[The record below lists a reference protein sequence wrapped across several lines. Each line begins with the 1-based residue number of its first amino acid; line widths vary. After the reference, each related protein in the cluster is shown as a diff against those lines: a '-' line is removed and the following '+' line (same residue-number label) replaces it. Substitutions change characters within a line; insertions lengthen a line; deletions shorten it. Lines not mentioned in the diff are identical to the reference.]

1 MKVTSTV
8 RVPKAKPQ
16 TKATI
21 LDVVNRMLNRSTET
35 KYIGQYATAGA
46 IQTGISPFSDG
57 EFENVVQQLGAHAGG
72 NWWTA
77 ALPAIVQAGSGGTKV
92 SDQTRIGDRIEPS
105 AHHVKMTLRF
115 APKLVEGADP
125 AAQDTPLDITAY
137 IFYGYIKSMKTYQ
150 GAVTYQGSS
159 MVVTGQSEAGTAMNN
174 VLDDGDGT
182 FSTFNGDPILA
193 QQPLSKYV
201 KMKVKKVHLR
211 RAAGWINTNA
221 NNGGAVANSDS
232 QNTLS
237 KTFSLKFKP
246 PAKLQYTNAADIYP
260 QNYAPV
266 FAVGYVYN
274 DATAS
279 TNQAA
284 PVIPY
289 GQLEYVAQNQLWF
302 KDHQ

>member
-1 MKVTSTV
+1 
-8 RVPKAKPQ
+8 
-16 TKATI
+16 
-21 LDVVNRMLNRSTET
+21 MLNRSTET
-35 KYIGQYATAGA
+35 KYIGQWITADA
-46 IQTGISPFSDG
+46 VQTGVAPFSAPQ
-57 EFENVVQQLGAHAGG
+57 FENVVQQLGARSGG
-72 NWWTA
+72 NWWSA
-77 ALPAIVQAGSGGTKV
+77 ALPAIVQAGTGSTKV

-115 APKLVEGADP
+115 TQKAIPESDP
-125 AAQDTPLDITAY
+125 GAQDIPLDITAY
-137 IFYGYIKSMKTYQ
+137 IFYGYIKSMKTYS

-159 MVVTGQSEAGTAMNN
+159 MVVTGQSEAGQAMNN

-182 FSTFNGDPILA
+182 FSTFNGDPRLA

-221 NNGGAVANSDS
+221 NNGGAVPNSDS

-246 PAKLQYTNAADIYP
+246 PGKLQYTNAADIYP

-279 TNQAA
+279 GNNAA
-284 PVIPY
+284 PAFPY
-289 GQLEYVAQNQLWF
+289 GQLEYVAQSQMWF

>member
-1 MKVTSTV
+1 
-8 RVPKAKPQ
+8 
-16 TKATI
+16 
-21 LDVVNRMLNRSTET
+21 MLNRSTET

-46 IQTGISPFSDG
+46 LQNGITPFSG
-57 EFENVVQQLGAHAGG
+57 GAFENVVQQLGGRSGG

-77 ALPAIVQAGSGGTKV
+77 ALPAIVQAGTGATHV

-105 AHHVKMTLRF
+105 AHHVKMTIRF
-115 APKLVEGADP
+115 AQKLVDGASP
-125 AAQDTPLDITAY
+125 AAQDIPLDVTAY
-137 IFYGYIKSMKTYQ
+137 IFYGYVKSMKTYQ

-159 MVVTGQSEAGTAMNN
+159 MVVTGQSEAGLAMNS

-182 FSTFNGDPILA
+182 FSTFTGDPILA

-221 NNGGAVANSDS
+221 NNGGATPNSDS

-266 FAVGYVYN
+266 FAVGLVYN

-279 TNQAA
+279 GNQAA
-284 PVIPY
+284 PAFPF
-289 GQLEYVAQNQLWF
+289 GQVEYVAQNQLWF